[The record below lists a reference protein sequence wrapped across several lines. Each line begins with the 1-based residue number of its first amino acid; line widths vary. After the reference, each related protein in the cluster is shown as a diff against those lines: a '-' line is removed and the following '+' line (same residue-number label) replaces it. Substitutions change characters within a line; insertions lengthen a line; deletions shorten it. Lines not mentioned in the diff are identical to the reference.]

1 MTGSKSMTGL
11 QSMTGHGRAQQ
22 IEEGLSIDA
31 EVRSVNN
38 RFLKVTFKLHES
50 LAFLENQI
58 EGLVREKVR
67 RGSVHVTLRLSG
79 GSAAMANKVSE
90 STLKSYL
97 DQVRSGVGNGYGSG
111 YTIVVELG
119 SALQLPGVL
128 LPNPGPEPEK
138 LTALALST
146 IGQALDNLN
155 RMRQIEGEQMGKE
168 LTESAAKV
176 RAISDQIEARA
187 PNVSIDYRKRLESRV
202 RSALAEMIPTVGEI
216 DVLRE
221 VVQFSDRCDIRE
233 EIVRL
238 YSHLEQF
245 HSALSDKESQ
255 GRRLDFLIQE
265 IAREANTI
273 GAKAND
279 ATIAHGVV
287 SIKTTIEQMREL
299 VQNVE

>member
-1 MTGSKSMTGL
+1 
-11 QSMTGHGRAQQ
+11 MTGHGRAQQ
-22 IEEGLSIDA
+22 VDEGLSIDA

-38 RFLKVTFKLHES
+38 RFLKVTYKLHES

-79 GSAAMANKVSE
+79 GAVAMANRVSE

-97 DQVRSGVGNGYGSG
+97 DQVVRSVGVQGYLIS
-111 YTIVVELG
+111 IELG
-119 SALQLPGVL
+119 SILQLPGVL
-128 LPNPGPEPEK
+128 LPNPGSEPEK

-146 IGQALDNLN
+146 LGQALDNLN
-155 RMRQIEGEQMGKE
+155 RMRQIEGQQMGKE

-187 PNVSIDYRKRLESRV
+187 PHVLIDYRKRLEARV
-202 RSALAEMIPTVGEI
+202 RSALAEMLPTVGEI

-245 HSALSDKESQ
+245 HSALGDKESQ

-265 IAREANTI
+265 LARETNTI

-279 ATIAHGVV
+279 ATVAHGVV

>member
-1 MTGSKSMTGL
+1 MTGL

-22 IEEGLSIDA
+22 VDEGLSIDA

-38 RFLKVTFKLHES
+38 RFLKVTYKLHES

-79 GSAAMANKVSE
+79 GAVAMANRVSE

-97 DQVRSGVGNGYGSG
+97 DQVVRSVGVQGYLIS
-111 YTIVVELG
+111 IELG
-119 SALQLPGVL
+119 SILQLPGVL
-128 LPNPGPEPEK
+128 LPNPGSEPEK

-146 IGQALDNLN
+146 LGQALDNLN
-155 RMRQIEGEQMGKE
+155 RMRQIEGQQMGKE
-168 LTESAAKV
+168 LIESAAKV

-187 PNVSIDYRKRLESRV
+187 PHVLIDYRKRLEARV
-202 RSALAEMIPTVGEI
+202 RSALAEMLPTVGEI

-245 HSALSDKESQ
+245 HSALGDKESQ

-265 IAREANTI
+265 LARETNTI

>member
-79 GSAAMANKVSE
+79 GAAAMANKVSE

-97 DQVRSGVGNGYGSG
+97 DQVVRSVGIQGYS
-111 YTIVVELG
+111 IVIELG

-128 LPNPGPEPEK
+128 LPNPGAEPEK

-146 IGQALDNLN
+146 IGQALDHLN
-155 RMRQIEGEQMGKE
+155 RMRQIEGQQMGKE

-187 PNVSIDYRKRLESRV
+187 PNVLIDYRKRLESRV
-202 RSALAEMIPTVGEI
+202 RSSLAELIPTVGEI

-238 YSHLEQF
+238 HSHLEQF

-265 IAREANTI
+265 IARETNTI

>member
-1 MTGSKSMTGL
+1 MTGL

-22 IEEGLSIDA
+22 TEEGLWIEA

-38 RFLKVTFKLHES
+38 RFLKVTYKLHES
-50 LAFLENQI
+50 LGFLENQI

-67 RGSVHVTLRLSG
+67 RGSVHVALRVTG
-79 GSAAMANKVSE
+79 GSAGMASMVSV

-97 DQVRSGVGNGYGSG
+97 DQTRSVAFLGGIS
-111 YTIVVELG
+111 IELG
-119 SALQLPGVL
+119 SVLQLPGVL

-138 LTALALST
+138 LTALAFST
-146 IGQALDNLN
+146 INQALDDLN
-155 RMRQIEGEQMGKE
+155 RMRQIEGGQMAKE
-168 LTESAAKV
+168 LIEAATNVRGISA
-176 RAISDQIEARA
+176 QIELRA
-187 PNVSIDYRKRLESRV
+187 PNVLIDYRKRLESRV
-202 RSALAEMIPTVGEI
+202 RSALAEMLPTVGEI

-238 YSHLEQF
+238 HSHLDQF
-245 HSALSDKESQ
+245 LGALNEKDSQ

-265 IAREANTI
+265 IARETNTI

-287 SIKTTIEQMREL
+287 SINTTVEQMREL

>member
-1 MTGSKSMTGL
+1 MTGL

-50 LAFLENQI
+50 LAYLENQI

-97 DQVRSGVGNGYGSG
+97 DQVRSSVGRDGYQ
-111 YTIVVELG
+111 IVIELG

-146 IGQALDNLN
+146 IGQALDDLN
-155 RMRQIEGEQMGKE
+155 RMRQIEGQQMGKE

-187 PNVSIDYRKRLESRV
+187 PNVLIDYRKRLESRV
-202 RSALAEMIPTVGEI
+202 RSALAEMLPTVGEI

-238 YSHLEQF
+238 HSHLEQF
-245 HSALSDKESQ
+245 HGAVSDKESQ

-265 IAREANTI
+265 IGRETNTI

>member
-1 MTGSKSMTGL
+1 MTGL

-22 IEEGLSIDA
+22 VDEGLSIDA

-38 RFLKVTFKLHES
+38 RFLKVTYKLHES

-79 GSAAMANKVSE
+79 GAVAMANRVSE

-97 DQVRSGVGNGYGSG
+97 DQVVRSVGVQGYLIS
-111 YTIVVELG
+111 IELG
-119 SALQLPGVL
+119 SILQLPGVL
-128 LPNPGPEPEK
+128 LPNPGSEPEK

-146 IGQALDNLN
+146 LGQALDNLN
-155 RMRQIEGEQMGKE
+155 RMRQIEGQQMGKE
-168 LTESAAKV
+168 LIESAAKV

-187 PNVSIDYRKRLESRV
+187 PHVLIDYRKRLESRV
-202 RSALAEMIPTVGEI
+202 RSALAEMLPTVGEI

-238 YSHLEQF
+238 HSHLEQF
-245 HSALSDKESQ
+245 HSALGDKESQ

-265 IAREANTI
+265 LARETNTI

-279 ATIAHGVV
+279 ATVAHGVV

>member
-1 MTGSKSMTGL
+1 MAGPSKST
-11 QSMTGHGRAQQ
+11 RAY
-22 IEEGLSIDA
+22 
-31 EVRSVNN
+31 RST
-38 RFLKVTFKLHES
+38 RKS

-79 GSAAMANKVSE
+79 GAVAMANRVSE

-97 DQVRSGVGNGYGSG
+97 DQVVRSVGVQGYLIS
-111 YTIVVELG
+111 IELG
-119 SALQLPGVL
+119 SILQLPGVL
-128 LPNPGPEPEK
+128 LPNPGSEPEK

-146 IGQALDNLN
+146 LGQALDNLN
-155 RMRQIEGEQMGKE
+155 RMRQIEGQQMGKE

-187 PNVSIDYRKRLESRV
+187 PHVLIDYRKRLEARV
-202 RSALAEMIPTVGEI
+202 RSALAEMLPTVGEI

-245 HSALSDKESQ
+245 HSALGDKESQ

-265 IAREANTI
+265 LARETNTI

>member
-1 MTGSKSMTGL
+1 MTGL

-22 IEEGLSIDA
+22 TEEGLWIEA

-38 RFLKVTFKLHES
+38 RFLKVTYKLHES
-50 LAFLENQI
+50 LGFLENQI

-67 RGSVHVTLRLSG
+67 RGSVHVALRVTG
-79 GSAAMANKVSE
+79 GSAGMASMVSV

-97 DQVRSGVGNGYGSG
+97 DQTRSVAFLGGIS
-111 YTIVVELG
+111 IELG
-119 SALQLPGVL
+119 SVLQLPGVL

-138 LTALALST
+138 LTALAFST
-146 IGQALDNLN
+146 INQALDDLN
-155 RMRQIEGEQMGKE
+155 RMRQIEGGQMAKE
-168 LTESAAKV
+168 LIEAATNVRGISA
-176 RAISDQIEARA
+176 QIELRA
-187 PNVSIDYRKRLESRV
+187 PNVLIDYRKRLESRV
-202 RSALAEMIPTVGEI
+202 RSALAEMLPTVGEI

-238 YSHLEQF
+238 HSHLDQF
-245 HSALSDKESQ
+245 LGALNEKDSQ

-265 IAREANTI
+265 IARETNTI

-287 SIKTTIEQMREL
+287 SIKTTVEQMREL

>member
-1 MTGSKSMTGL
+1 MTGL

-22 IEEGLSIDA
+22 VDEGLSIDA

-38 RFLKVTFKLHES
+38 RFLKVTYKLHES

-79 GSAAMANKVSE
+79 GAVAMANRVSE

-97 DQVRSGVGNGYGSG
+97 DQVVRSVGVQGYLIS
-111 YTIVVELG
+111 IELG
-119 SALQLPGVL
+119 SILQLPGVL
-128 LPNPGPEPEK
+128 LPNPGSEPEK

-146 IGQALDNLN
+146 LGQALDNLN
-155 RMRQIEGEQMGKE
+155 RMRQIEGQQMGKE

-187 PNVSIDYRKRLESRV
+187 PHVLIDYRKRLESRV
-202 RSALAEMIPTVGEI
+202 RSALAEMLPTVGEI

-238 YSHLEQF
+238 HSHLEQF
-245 HSALSDKESQ
+245 HSALGDKESQ

-265 IAREANTI
+265 LARETNTI

-279 ATIAHGVV
+279 ATVAHGVV

>member
-1 MTGSKSMTGL
+1 
-11 QSMTGHGRAQQ
+11 
-22 IEEGLSIDA
+22 
-31 EVRSVNN
+31 
-38 RFLKVTFKLHES
+38 
-50 LAFLENQI
+50 LAYLENQI

-79 GSAAMANKVSE
+79 GAAGMANKVSE

-97 DQVRSGVGNGYGSG
+97 DQVRSGVGRDGYQ
-111 YTIVVELG
+111 IVIELG
-119 SALQLPGVL
+119 SVLQLPGVL

-146 IGQALDNLN
+146 IGQALDDLN
-155 RMRQIEGEQMGKE
+155 RMRQNEGEQMAKE
-168 LTESAAKV
+168 LIEAATKV
-176 RAISDQIEARA
+176 RAISAQIEARA
-187 PNVSIDYRKRLESRV
+187 PNVLIDYRKRLESRV
-202 RSALAEMIPTVGEI
+202 RSALAEMLPTVGEI

-238 YSHLEQF
+238 HSHLEQF

-265 IAREANTI
+265 IGRETNTI

>member
-1 MTGSKSMTGL
+1 MTGL

-22 IEEGLSIDA
+22 VDEGLSIDA

-38 RFLKVTFKLHES
+38 RFLKVTYKLHES

-79 GSAAMANKVSE
+79 GAVAMANRVSE

-97 DQVRSGVGNGYGSG
+97 DQVVRSVGVQGYLIS
-111 YTIVVELG
+111 IELG
-119 SALQLPGVL
+119 SILQLPGVL
-128 LPNPGPEPEK
+128 LPSPGSEPEK

-146 IGQALDNLN
+146 LGQALDNLN
-155 RMRQIEGEQMGKE
+155 RMRQIEGQQMGKE

-187 PNVSIDYRKRLESRV
+187 PHVLIDYRKRLEARV
-202 RSALAEMIPTVGEI
+202 RSALAEMLPTVGEI

-245 HSALSDKESQ
+245 HSALGDKESQ

-265 IAREANTI
+265 LARETNTI

>member
-1 MTGSKSMTGL
+1 MTGL

-22 IEEGLSIDA
+22 IEEGLSIEA

-50 LAFLENQI
+50 LAYLENQI

-97 DQVRSGVGNGYGSG
+97 DQVKSGVGRDGYQ
-111 YTIVVELG
+111 IVIELG

-128 LPNPGPEPEK
+128 LPNSGPEPEK

-146 IGQALDNLN
+146 IGQALDDLN
-155 RMRQIEGEQMGKE
+155 RMRQIEGQQMGKE

-187 PNVSIDYRKRLESRV
+187 PNVLIDYRKRLESRV
-202 RSALAEMIPTVGEI
+202 RSALAEMLPTVGEI

-221 VVQFSDRCDIRE
+221 VVQFSDRSDIRE

-238 YSHLEQF
+238 HSHLEQF
-245 HSALSDKESQ
+245 HGAVSDKESQ

-265 IAREANTI
+265 IGRETNTI

>member
-1 MTGSKSMTGL
+1 MTGL

-22 IEEGLSIDA
+22 VDEGLSIDA

-38 RFLKVTFKLHES
+38 RFLKVTYKLHES

-79 GSAAMANKVSE
+79 GAVAMANRVSE

-97 DQVRSGVGNGYGSG
+97 DQVVRSVGVQGYLIS
-111 YTIVVELG
+111 IELG
-119 SALQLPGVL
+119 SILQLPGVL
-128 LPNPGPEPEK
+128 LPNPGSEPEK

-146 IGQALDNLN
+146 LGQALDNLN
-155 RMRQIEGEQMGKE
+155 RMRQIEGQQMGKE

-187 PNVSIDYRKRLESRV
+187 PHVLIDYRKRLEARV
-202 RSALAEMIPTVGEI
+202 RSALAEMLPTVGEI

-245 HSALSDKESQ
+245 HSALGDKESQ

-265 IAREANTI
+265 LARETNTI

>member
-1 MTGSKSMTGL
+1 MTGL

-22 IEEGLSIDA
+22 VDEGLSIDA

-38 RFLKVTFKLHES
+38 RFLKVTYKLHES

-79 GSAAMANKVSE
+79 GAVAMANRVSE

-97 DQVRSGVGNGYGSG
+97 DQVVRSVGVQGYLIS
-111 YTIVVELG
+111 IELG
-119 SALQLPGVL
+119 SILQLPGVL
-128 LPNPGPEPEK
+128 LPNPGSEPEK

-146 IGQALDNLN
+146 LGQALDNLN
-155 RMRQIEGEQMGKE
+155 RMRQIEGQQMGKE

-187 PNVSIDYRKRLESRV
+187 PHVLIDYRKRLESRV
-202 RSALAEMIPTVGEI
+202 RSALAEMLPTVGEI

-238 YSHLEQF
+238 HSHLEQF
-245 HSALSDKESQ
+245 HSALGDKESQ

-265 IAREANTI
+265 LARETNTI

-279 ATIAHGVV
+279 ATVAHGVV
-287 SIKTTIEQMREL
+287 SIKTMIEQMREL

>member
-1 MTGSKSMTGL
+1 
-11 QSMTGHGRAQQ
+11 MTGHGRAQQ
-22 IEEGLSIDA
+22 TDDGLSLEA

-38 RFLKVTFKLHES
+38 RFLKVTYKLHES
-50 LAFLENQI
+50 LSFLENQI

-79 GSAAMANKVSE
+79 GADAMANKVSE

-97 DQVRSGVGNGYGSG
+97 DQVRSGVGNGSG

-128 LPNPGPEPEK
+128 LPNRGPEPEK

-146 IGQALDNLN
+146 IGQALDELN
-155 RMRQIEGEQMGKE
+155 RMRQIEGGQMAKE
-168 LTESAAKV
+168 LIEAASKV
-176 RAISDQIEARA
+176 RAISGQIEARA
-187 PNVSIDYRKRLESRV
+187 PNVLIDYRKRLESRV
-202 RSALAEMIPTVGEI
+202 RSALAEMLPTVGEI

-238 YSHLEQF
+238 YSHLDQF
-245 HSALSDKESQ
+245 LGALSDRESQ

-265 IAREANTI
+265 IARETNTI

-287 SIKTTIEQMREL
+287 SIKTTVEQMREL

>member
-1 MTGSKSMTGL
+1 MTGL

-22 IEEGLSIDA
+22 IEEGLSIEA

-50 LAFLENQI
+50 LAYLENQI

-79 GSAAMANKVSE
+79 GAVAMANRVSE

-97 DQVRSGVGNGYGSG
+97 DQVVRSVGVQGYLIS
-111 YTIVVELG
+111 IELG
-119 SALQLPGVL
+119 SILQLPGVL
-128 LPNPGPEPEK
+128 LPNPGSEPEK

-146 IGQALDNLN
+146 LGQALDNLN
-155 RMRQIEGEQMGKE
+155 RMRQIEGQQMGKE

-187 PNVSIDYRKRLESRV
+187 PHVLIDYRKRLEARV
-202 RSALAEMIPTVGEI
+202 RSALAEMLPTVGEI

-245 HSALSDKESQ
+245 HSALGDKESQ

-265 IAREANTI
+265 LARETNTI

>member
-1 MTGSKSMTGL
+1 MTGL

-22 IEEGLSIDA
+22 VDEGLSIDA

-38 RFLKVTFKLHES
+38 RFLKVTYKLHES

-79 GSAAMANKVSE
+79 GAVAMANRVSE

-97 DQVRSGVGNGYGSG
+97 DQVVRSVGVQGYLIS
-111 YTIVVELG
+111 IELG
-119 SALQLPGVL
+119 SILQLPGVL
-128 LPNPGPEPEK
+128 LPNPGSEPEK

-146 IGQALDNLN
+146 LGQALDNLN
-155 RMRQIEGEQMGKE
+155 RMRQIEGQQMGKE

-187 PNVSIDYRKRLESRV
+187 PHVLIDYRKRLEARV
-202 RSALAEMIPTVGEI
+202 RSALAEMLPTVGEI

-245 HSALSDKESQ
+245 HSALGDKESQ

-265 IAREANTI
+265 LARETNTI

-279 ATIAHGVV
+279 ATVAHGVV

>member
-1 MTGSKSMTGL
+1 MTGL

-22 IEEGLSIDA
+22 VDEGLSIDA

-38 RFLKVTFKLHES
+38 RFLKVTYKLHES

-79 GSAAMANKVSE
+79 GAVAMANRVSE

-97 DQVRSGVGNGYGSG
+97 DQVVRSVGVQGYLIS
-111 YTIVVELG
+111 IELG

-128 LPNPGPEPEK
+128 LPNPGSEPEK

-146 IGQALDNLN
+146 LGQALDNLN
-155 RMRQIEGEQMGKE
+155 RMRQIEGQQMGKE

-187 PNVSIDYRKRLESRV
+187 PHVLIDYRKRLEARV
-202 RSALAEMIPTVGEI
+202 RSALAEMLPTVGEI

-238 YSHLEQF
+238 HSHLEQF
-245 HSALSDKESQ
+245 HSALCDKESQ

-265 IAREANTI
+265 LARETNTI

-279 ATIAHGVV
+279 ATVAHGVV

>member
-1 MTGSKSMTGL
+1 
-11 QSMTGHGRAQQ
+11 MTGHGRAQQ
-22 IEEGLSIDA
+22 TDDGLSLEA

-38 RFLKVTFKLHES
+38 RFLKVTYKLHES
-50 LAFLENQI
+50 LSFLENQI

-79 GSAAMANKVSE
+79 GADAMANKVSE

-128 LPNPGPEPEK
+128 LPNRGPEPEK

-146 IGQALDNLN
+146 IGQALDELN
-155 RMRQIEGEQMGKE
+155 RMRQIEGGQMAKE
-168 LTESAAKV
+168 LIEAASKV
-176 RAISDQIEARA
+176 RAISGQIEARA
-187 PNVSIDYRKRLESRV
+187 PNVLIDYRKRLESRV
-202 RSALAEMIPTVGEI
+202 RSALAEMLPTVGEI

-238 YSHLEQF
+238 YSHLDQF
-245 HSALSDKESQ
+245 LGALSDRESQ

-265 IAREANTI
+265 IARETNTI

-287 SIKTTIEQMREL
+287 SIKTTVEQMREL

>member
-1 MTGSKSMTGL
+1 MTGL

-22 IEEGLSIDA
+22 VDEGLSIDA

-38 RFLKVTFKLHES
+38 RFLKVTYKLHES
-50 LAFLENQI
+50 LTFLENQI

-79 GSAAMANKVSE
+79 GAVAMANRVSE

-97 DQVRSGVGNGYGSG
+97 DQVVRSVGVQGYLIS
-111 YTIVVELG
+111 IELG
-119 SALQLPGVL
+119 SILQLPGVL
-128 LPNPGPEPEK
+128 LPNPGSEPEK

-146 IGQALDNLN
+146 LGQALDNLN
-155 RMRQIEGEQMGKE
+155 RMRQIEGQQMGKE

-187 PNVSIDYRKRLESRV
+187 PHVLIDYRKRLEARV
-202 RSALAEMIPTVGEI
+202 RSALAEMLPTVGEI

-245 HSALSDKESQ
+245 HSALGDKESQ

-265 IAREANTI
+265 LARETNTI

>member
-1 MTGSKSMTGL
+1 
-11 QSMTGHGRAQQ
+11 MTGHGRAQQ
-22 IEEGLSIDA
+22 VDEGLSIDA

-38 RFLKVTFKLHES
+38 RFLKVTYKLHES

-79 GSAAMANKVSE
+79 GAVAMANRVSE

-97 DQVRSGVGNGYGSG
+97 DQVVRSVGVQGYLIS
-111 YTIVVELG
+111 IELG
-119 SALQLPGVL
+119 SILQLPGVL
-128 LPNPGPEPEK
+128 LPNPGSEPEK

-146 IGQALDNLN
+146 LGQALDNLN
-155 RMRQIEGEQMGKE
+155 RMRQIEGQQMGKE

-187 PNVSIDYRKRLESRV
+187 PHVLIDYRKRLEARV
-202 RSALAEMIPTVGEI
+202 RSALAEMLPTVGEI

-245 HSALSDKESQ
+245 HSALGDKESQ

-265 IAREANTI
+265 LARETNTI

>member
-1 MTGSKSMTGL
+1 MTGL

-22 IEEGLSIDA
+22 IEEGLSIEA

-50 LAFLENQI
+50 LAYLENQI

-97 DQVRSGVGNGYGSG
+97 DQVKSGVGRDGYQ
-111 YTIVVELG
+111 IVIELG

-128 LPNPGPEPEK
+128 LPNSGPEPEK

-146 IGQALDNLN
+146 IGQALDDLN
-155 RMRQIEGEQMGKE
+155 RMRQIEGQQMGKE

-187 PNVSIDYRKRLESRV
+187 PNVLIDYRKRLESRV
-202 RSALAEMIPTVGEI
+202 RSALAEMLPTVGEI

-238 YSHLEQF
+238 HSHLEQF
-245 HSALSDKESQ
+245 HGAVSDKESQ

-265 IAREANTI
+265 IGRETNTI